1 MNALS
6 IISKKAENLIDE
18 LWKLEEERIEGICN
32 NFEVFCESLDD
43 TDNFLITLRKYLF
56 TQCIVWDTNKREFV
70 APNSDDYD
78 QYEQYRM
85 INESSTVRREGDLIK
100 ILKHPRADYDTRIEK
115 MKTDF
120 RLENLTKLY
129 RALGKHITDDM
140 SVRDLEVELG
150 AVGAEI
156 SCVIDDEKYFHC
168 RGKICGG
175 GVQTFHYRYFNTF
188 KKFET
193 LTLNK

>member
-32 NFEVFCESLDD
+32 KFEAFCETLDD
-43 TDNFLITLRKYLF
+43 TDNFLITLRKYSF

-85 INESSTVRREGDLIK
+85 YRHLIL
-100 ILKHPRADYDTRIEK
+100 LKHLIQCY
-115 MKTDF
+115 
-120 RLENLTKLY
+120 
-129 RALGKHITDDM
+129 
-140 SVRDLEVELG
+140 
-150 AVGAEI
+150 
-156 SCVIDDEKYFHC
+156 
-168 RGKICGG
+168 
-175 GVQTFHYRYFNTF
+175 
-188 KKFET
+188 
-193 LTLNK
+193 